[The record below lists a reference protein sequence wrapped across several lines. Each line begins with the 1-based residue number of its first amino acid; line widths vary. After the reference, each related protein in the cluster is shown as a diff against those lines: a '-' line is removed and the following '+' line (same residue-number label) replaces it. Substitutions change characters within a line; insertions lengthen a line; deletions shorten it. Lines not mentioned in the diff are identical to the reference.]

1 MNKKQILVD
10 AVKHR
15 ENEVLLH
22 QINIDNYTLAIAEIE
37 LNMLDKPHMVAFA
50 DRLRELLKS
59 SIEEQDKEKVLL
71 KVIRQQL
78 ELIS

>member
-1 MNKKQILVD
+1 MDKKQILID
-10 AVKHR
+10 ACKHR
-15 ENEVLLH
+15 ENEVLVH
-22 QINIDNYTLAIAEIE
+22 QINIDNYTLAISEIE
-37 LNMLDKPHMVAFA
+37 TNLRGKPHMVAFA

-78 ELIS
+78 EAM

>member
-1 MNKKQILVD
+1 
-10 AVKHR
+10 
-15 ENEVLLH
+15 
-22 QINIDNYTLAIAEIE
+22 
-37 LNMLDKPHMVAFA
+37 MLDKPHMVAFA